1 MSVDNVPFIPRGPR
15 HETTSKFDF
24 HVQVERDGKLTDIDC
39 WLIDLSRNGMKAW
52 TAIQLEKGETAQV
65 RLRLEQIGFDRP
77 LRASVRWSDVA
88 DQGDAG
94 KLFPRRACDGR
105 DFGPR
110 SSALRSHLPD
120 TQRRVRA
127 DPSRDLE
134 VGGSADQV

>member
-88 DQGDAG
+88 DQGAVTG
-94 KLFPRRACDGR
+94 FLLEEATP
-105 DFGPR
+105 
-110 SSALRSHLPD
+110 
-120 TQRRVRA
+120 
-127 DPSRDLE
+127 LE
-134 VGGSADQV
+134 VIGELILQGVIDSRRKT